1 MKIKEGFVLREVCG
15 DNVVCSEKLGHVH
28 FGHMFVTNETATFL
42 WQQAVK
48 EGNFTVESL
57 MSALCEAYD
66 ISEELARK
74 DVTTM
79 ITKWQ
84 ELDMVEE

>member
-48 EGNFTVESL
+48 EGKFTIESL

-79 ITKWQ
+79 IAKWQ

>member
-28 FGHMFVTNETATFL
+28 FGHMFVTNETAAFL

-48 EGNFTVESL
+48 EGNFTIESL

-79 ITKWQ
+79 IAKWQ

>member
-15 DNVVCSEKLGHVH
+15 DNVVCSEQLGHVH

-48 EGNFTVESL
+48 DGVFT
-57 MSALCEAYD
+57 
-66 ISEELARK
+66 
-74 DVTTM
+74 T
-79 ITKWQ
+79 
-84 ELDMVEE
+84 

>member
-15 DNVVCSEKLGHVH
+15 DNVVCSEQLGHVH

-48 EGNFTVESL
+48 DGAFTTESL
-57 MSALCEAYD
+57 VSALCKAYD
-66 ISEELARK
+66 ISEEQARK
-74 DVTTM
+74 DVSAM
-79 ITKWQ
+79 IVKWQ
-84 ELDMVEE
+84 ELDMIEE

>member
-48 EGNFTVESL
+48 EGNFTIESL

-79 ITKWQ
+79 IAKWQ

>member
-15 DNVVCSEKLGHVH
+15 DNVVCSERLGHVH

-48 EGNFTVESL
+48 EGSFTVESL
-57 MSALCEAYD
+57 ISALCDAYD
-66 ISEELARK
+66 ISEEHARK

-79 ITKWQ
+79 IAKWQ